1 MTKISDTVAIR
12 NELRSTCSTIVS
24 KLLFD
29 FVGADQLNSC
39 TEQQLLA
46 HIKSV
51 AVKGVHKEV
60 HCQTFHSLHQSPGES
75 ITCFLARLRAQAAL
89 CEFCITCSFET
100 CTTSVSY
107 AEDMIAGQM
116 IVGLANVDH
125 QAKILAEAMTLIT
138 FKDKYD
144 RLASLET
151 TDQSTS
157 HLHMA
162 PPRPMP
168 PPMPSESAAQKSQY
182 TRQKWPQRENKTP
195 TPCKGCG
202 ETTHPAFNS
211 TCHNCG
217 IRGHLERVCRQ
228 PKAADKHQESTSK
241 AMQSDPATVTD
252 SYIFWAQLSSPPSK
266 SA

>member
-1 MTKISDTVAIR
+1 MTKISNLVEIR
-12 NELRSTCSTIVS
+12 NELRSTCSMVIS

-51 AVKGVHKEV
+51 VVKGVHKEV
-60 HCQTFHSLHQSPGES
+60 HHQKFHSLHQFPGKV
-75 ITCFLARLRAQAAL
+75 ITCFLARLHDQAAL

-116 IVGLANVDH
+116 LAGLANVDH
-125 QAKILAEAMTLIT
+125 QAKILAMILTTLKGT
-138 FKDKYD
+138 YD

-151 TDQSTS
+151 TDRSTS
-157 HLHMA
+157 NLHMA
-162 PPRPMP
+162 PLRPTP
-168 PPMPSESAAQKSQY
+168 PPIPSELAAQKSQY
-182 TRQKWPQRENKTP
+182 ARQKRFQRKSKTL

-202 ETTHPAFNS
+202 ETTNPQANPWHEKTVQHS
-211 TCHNCG
+211 T
-217 IRGHLERVCRQ
+217 
-228 PKAADKHQESTSK
+228 A
-241 AMQSDPATVTD
+241 PATTVVYKAT
-252 SYIFWAQLSSPPSK
+252 
-266 SA
+266 